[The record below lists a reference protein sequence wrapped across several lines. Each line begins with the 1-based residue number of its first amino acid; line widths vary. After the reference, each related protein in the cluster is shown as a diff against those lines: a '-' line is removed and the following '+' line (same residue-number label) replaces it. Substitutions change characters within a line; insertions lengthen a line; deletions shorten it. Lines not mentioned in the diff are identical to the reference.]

1 MYQQG
6 EKMIR
11 SWKENNTIT
20 KMREAEG
27 YQQKP
32 LLFDQQVDK
41 LIAEVSHVAEM
52 GHISSANKASFES
65 IINILK
71 DMKENAKEDP
81 ALTGARRNRKG
92 GFEGQGILPEEFRT
106 IFLYFK
112 DRNPINVRAFEEE
125 FGIPEQR
132 HIGDP
137 SLRYNVGFCY
147 DGKLYEIVW
156 KEGNYHDNAREGEV
170 LALIEH
176 DFDELLDWEYTK
188 TTRRFAISTLPF
200 IKEFIRDAKED
211 PSIIEEY
218 AEIGAKVNNK

>member
-1 MYQQG
+1 
-6 EKMIR
+6 MIR

-20 KMREAEG
+20 KMREAED

-32 LLFDQQVDK
+32 LLFDQQIEK

-52 GHISSANKASFES
+52 EHISSTNKSSFKN
-65 IINILK
+65 IIDILK
-71 DMKENAKEDP
+71 DMKKNAKEDP
-81 ALTGARRNRKG
+81 ALTSARRNRKG

-112 DRNPINVRAFEEE
+112 DRNPINVRAFEKE
-125 FGIPEQR
+125 FGIPEQK
-132 HIGDP
+132 HPGDP
-137 SLRYNVGFCY
+137 FLRYNVGFCY

-156 KEGNYHDNAREGEV
+156 KEGNYHDNAWEGEV

-200 IKEFIRDAKED
+200 IKEFIREVKED
-211 PSIIEEY
+211 PSIVEEY
-218 AEIGAKVNNK
+218 AETGARVNNK